1 MRGLCVI
8 LFVVLLVAASGCVQ
22 TVPRAD
28 VQTTPSTPSP
38 VATIP
43 TTALITTEKTT
54 FPTITVPN
62 LKSPY
67 ITINDVGTHFV
78 GDSFYINGW
87 SDLPNGSRLHV
98 DIMQQLG
105 RHPQHGDVIV
115 GFTGDTVLNGS
126 DNHRKFWEL
135 MVETPDFVP
144 AMYDVTITCVEN
156 PNVEER
162 VYFNMTAQPVP
173 GGSVMNPTQ

>member
-8 LFVVLLVAASGCVQ
+8 LLFVLLVAASGCVQ
-22 TVPRAD
+22 TVPQAA
-28 VQTTPSTPSP
+28 VPTTPPTPSP

-43 TTALITTEKTT
+43 ATAQFTTEKTT

-67 ITINDVGTHFV
+67 ITINDVGTHYV

-87 SDLPNGSRLHV
+87 SDLPDGSRLHV

-105 RHPQHGDVIV
+105 RHPQAGDVIV
-115 GFTGDTVLNGS
+115 GFSGDAVLNGS
-126 DNHRKFWEL
+126 DNHRKSWEL
-135 MVETPDFVP
+135 LVETSGFVP
-144 AMYDVTITCVEN
+144 ATYDVTVSAVDV
-156 PNVEER
+156 PDVGER
-162 VYFNMTAQPVP
+162 ADFNMTARPIP
-173 GGSVMNPTQ
+173 GES

>member
-8 LFVVLLVAASGCVQ
+8 LLVVLLVAASGCIQ

-28 VQTTPSTPSP
+28 GQTSPPTPSL

-43 TTALITTEKTT
+43 TTALFTTGKTT

-67 ITINDVGTHFV
+67 ITINDVGTHYV
-78 GDSFYINGW
+78 GDSFSINGW
-87 SDLPNGSRLHV
+87 SDLPDGSRLHV
-98 DIMQQLG
+98 DIMQQPG

-115 GFTGDTVLNGS
+115 GFSGDTALNGS

-135 MVETPDFVP
+135 LVETSGFVP
-144 AMYDVTITCVEN
+144 AMYDVTVSAVDY

-162 VYFNMTAQPVP
+162 AYFNMTARP
-173 GGSVMNPTQ
+173 GTGES